1 MEQIS
6 IGIGSFLLGAF
17 GAGLYLY
24 RRLSIAV
31 VDSETWKTKYELT
44 QTSIEQSKKE
54 TSALQNTLSLQFKDL
69 AQKIFD
75 EKISKLDQ
83 SSTKNTDQNLK
94 QIESLLN
101 PLKEKLKDF
110 EKKVEESYSAER
122 MERHNLKSEITKLVD
137 LNLTMS
143 REAQNLTQAL
153 KGDNKMQGNWGE
165 LILEN
170 ILERSG
176 LRKGEEYFTQET
188 VKDGEGIYR
197 RPDVIVKLPD
207 GKHLIV
213 DSKVT
218 LLAYEASMSADNE
231 ADRLRFAQAHVE
243 SLKEHVNGLAGR
255 KYHLSEN
262 IISPDF
268 VMLFMPLEP
277 AFAMAFKLKPELFES
292 AWDKN
297 VAIVSP
303 TTLLATLRTVA
314 SLWKQERQQQNALE
328 IAKKGGDMYDKFA
341 GMVAELDK
349 LGNQL
354 ATAQKT
360 HNEVMIKL
368 STGRGNLISQAQK
381 MKELGAKAD
390 KSLPQALIEE

>member
-24 RRLSIAV
+24 RKLSIAI
-31 VDSETWKTKYELT
+31 VDSETWKTKFELT
-44 QTSIEQSKKE
+44 QNTIEQTKKE
-54 TSALQNTLSLQFKDL
+54 SSALQNTLSLQFKDL

-83 SSTKNTDQNLK
+83 TTTKATDHNMK

-101 PLKEKLKDF
+101 PLKEKIKDF
-110 EKKVEESYSAER
+110 EKRVEESYSVER

-137 LNLTMS
+137 LNMTMS

-153 KGDNKMQGNWGE
+153 KGENKTQGNWGE

-176 LRKGEEYFTQET
+176 LRKDEEYVTQEA
-188 VKDGEGIYR
+188 VKDTEGITR

-207 GKHLIV
+207 GKHLII

-218 LLAYEASMSADNE
+218 LLAYEAYVSAENE
-231 ADRLRFAQAHVE
+231 VDRQRFAAAHIE

-255 KYHLSEN
+255 KYHLAEN
-262 IISPDF
+262 IVSPDF
-268 VMLFMPLEP
+268 VMLFLPLEP
-277 AFAMAFKLKPELFES
+277 AFALAFKLKPELFET

-328 IAKKGGDMYDKFA
+328 IAKRGGELYDKFA
-341 GMVAELDK
+341 GMVTELER

-354 ATAQKT
+354 STAQKT

-368 STGRGNLISQAQK
+368 STGRNNLITQVERL
-381 MKELGAKAD
+381 KELGAKAD
-390 KSLPQALIEE
+390 KSLPQALIED

>member
-1 MEQIS
+1 MEQVS
-6 IGIGSFLLGAF
+6 VAIGSFLLGAL
-17 GAGLYLY
+17 GTGLYLY
-24 RRLSIAV
+24 RKLSEAV
-31 VDSETWKTKYELT
+31 VNTETWKAKYELT
-44 QTSIEQSKKE
+44 QNAIEQNKTE
-54 TSALQNTLSLQFKDL
+54 TSALQNTLSLHFKDL
-69 AQKIFD
+69 AQKIFE
-75 EKISKLDQ
+75 EKITKLDQ
-83 SSTKNTDQNLK
+83 STSKSADQNLK
-94 QIESLLN
+94 QIEGLLN
-101 PLKEKLKDF
+101 PLKEKIKDF
-110 EKKVEESYSAER
+110 EKRVEENYSTER

-143 REAQNLTQAL
+143 KEAKNLTQAL
-153 KGDNKMQGNWGE
+153 KGENKTQGNWGE

-188 VKDGEGIYR
+188 VKDADGRIG

-218 LLAYEASMSADNE
+218 LLAYEASVSADNE
-231 ADRLRFAQAHVE
+231 NDRQKFAQAHVD
-243 SLKEHVNGLAGR
+243 SLKDHINGLAGR

-277 AFAMAFKLKPELFES
+277 AFALAFKMKPELFET

-303 TTLLATLRTVA
+303 TTLLSTLRTVA

-328 IAKKGGDMYDKFA
+328 IAKRGGELYDKFA
-341 GMVAELDK
+341 GIVTELER
-349 LGNQL
+349 LGTQL
-354 ATAQKT
+354 NTVQKT
-360 HNEVMIKL
+360 HAEVMTKI
-368 STGRGNLISQAQK
+368 STGRNNLITQVERL
-381 MKELGAKAD
+381 KELGAKAD

>member
-6 IGIGSFLLGAF
+6 IAIGSFLLGAL

-24 RRLSIAV
+24 RKLSQSI
-31 VDSETWKTKYELT
+31 VDSETWKTKFELT
-44 QTSIEQSKKE
+44 QNSIEQTKIES
-54 TSALQNTLSLQFKDL
+54 SAMQNTLSLQFKDL

-83 SSTKNTDQNLK
+83 STTKASDHNIK
-94 QIESLLN
+94 QIEGLLN
-101 PLKEKLKDF
+101 PLKEKIKDF
-110 EKKVEESYSAER
+110 EKRVEESYSAER

-143 REAQNLTQAL
+143 RDAQNLTQAL
-153 KGDNKMQGNWGE
+153 KGDNKTQGNWGE

-188 VKDGEGIYR
+188 VKDADGRIS

-218 LLAYEASMSADNE
+218 LLAYEAHASAENE
-231 ADRLRFAQAHVE
+231 VDRQRFAQAHVD
-243 SLKEHVNGLAGR
+243 SLKDHVAGLAGR

-262 IISPDF
+262 IVSPDF

-277 AFAMAFKLKPELFES
+277 AFALAFKLKPELFET

-328 IAKKGGDMYDKFA
+328 IAKRGGELYDKFA
-341 GMVAELDK
+341 GIVTDLER
-349 LGNQL
+349 LGTQL
-354 ATAQKT
+354 STVQKT
-360 HNEVMIKL
+360 HGEVMTKI
-368 STGRGNLISQAQK
+368 STGRGNLITQVEK
-381 MKELGAKAD
+381 LKELGAKAD